1 MSSILVT
8 LQAAMGNMENR
19 GGLDFRD
26 LSLVLMIVD
35 TLVTSHLM
43 AVCSK
48 FLLQRW
54 ATLGRLAD
62 VDCRVLQPVT
72 NSMMNEL
79 NEGVV
84 NQEV

>member
-1 MSSILVT
+1 
-8 LQAAMGNMENR
+8 
-19 GGLDFRD
+19 
-26 LSLVLMIVD
+26 MIV
-35 TLVTSHLM
+35 

-72 NSMMNEL
+72 SSMMNEL

-84 NQEV
+84 DQEV

>member
-1 MSSILVT
+1 
-8 LQAAMGNMENR
+8 
-19 GGLDFRD
+19 
-26 LSLVLMIVD
+26 MIVG

-48 FLLQRW
+48 FLLQRR
-54 ATLGRLAD
+54 ATLARLAD

-72 NSMMNEL
+72 SSMINEL

-84 NQEV
+84 DQEVY